1 MKALG
6 VLVIGLGLV
15 LIVIGVMGTQTQ
27 ILNDMKS
34 LNPKLRQLTG
44 TKNATSGTAANTQAS
59 NNTGGGQDTGT
70 AV

>member
-15 LIVIGVMGTQTQ
+15 MIVIGVMGTQSQ
-27 ILNDMKS
+27 ILSDMKS

-44 TKNATSGTAANTQAS
+44 TKNATGETAAKTQAGS
-59 NNTGGGQDTGT
+59 NTGGGQDTGT
-70 AV
+70 MV